1 MKSFAYM
8 SPENDEFIEEEI
20 IIEKVENEAQLNI
33 CDRKLANS

>member
-8 SPENDEFIEEEI
+8 SPENDEFIEEI